1 MRLRTHAKPDAAPG
15 GWLFFPIQCK
25 LDSIIH
31 LTLREMFRMARFLG
45 PLLLAVLATPV
56 FADQPRVPPLSN
68 DAVWKL
74 LPREQPPLPGWALA
88 LADSMPKTVARQLE
102 LDAVHRAKNPLD
114 PILRA
119 KMRWVA
125 ADANRCEYS
134 KRYAE
139 ADLRR
144 AGVPQSG
151 VDALANGGV
160 SFDKDWPAYAF
171 ARKLT
176 LAAYSVTDEEMAE
189 LLALYGPAKL
199 TAMVHTLAHA
209 NFQDRIFLA
218 LGLTVE
224 PNGPYPPL
232 TQLFDP
238 NPTTPAPPRPEWK
251 QVEIPNAPEP
261 KMRWSDKSLTQL
273 HKELATQKA
282 RKPRI
287 PVPGPEVIAKLPGAA
302 RPQASR
308 VVWTTVSM
316 GYQPMMTKAWFDTMA
331 TFQSEAKFDRVFSN
345 SYFWVITRTNDCF
358 Y

>member
-1 MRLRTHAKPDAAPG
+1 MVHV
-15 GWLFFPIQCK
+15 
-25 LDSIIH
+25 
-31 LTLREMFRMARFLG
+31 LG
-45 PLLLAVLATPV
+45 PLLIAILTPPAV
-56 FADQPRVPPLSN
+56 ADPPRVAPLTN
-68 DAVWKL
+68 DAAWKL
-74 LPREQPPLPGWALA
+74 LPREQPPLPAWALT

-102 LDAVHRAKNPLD
+102 LDAVHREKNPLD

-144 AGVPQSG
+144 AGVPAHELESLAKYG
-151 VDALANGGV
+151 VAY
-160 SFDKDWPAYAF
+160 DKDWPAYAF

-176 LAAYSVTDEEMAE
+176 LAAFTVTDEEMAE
-189 LLALYGPAKL
+189 LLAQYGPAKL

-218 LGLTVE
+218 LGVTVE
-224 PNGPYPPL
+224 PNGPFPPL
-232 TQLFDP
+232 NQLFDP
-238 NPTTPAPPRPEWK
+238 NPTTPAPARPEWK
-251 QVEIPNAPEP
+251 QIEIATVPTP
-261 KMRWSDKSLTQL
+261 KLNWSPKNLTDLQ
-273 HKELATQKA
+273 KELAFQKA

-287 PVPGPEVIAKLPGAA
+287 PVPGPEVIAKLPEAA

-316 GYQPMMTKAWFDTMA
+316 GYQPMLTKAWFDTMS

>member
-1 MRLRTHAKPDAAPG
+1 MARYIAPLLIALVAAP
-15 GWLFFPIQCK
+15 
-25 LDSIIH
+25 
-31 LTLREMFRMARFLG
+31 A
-45 PLLLAVLATPV
+45 
-56 FADQPRVPPLSN
+56 FADPPRIPPLSN

-74 LPREQPPLPGWALA
+74 LPREQPPLPAWALA
-88 LADSMPKTVARQLE
+88 LAESMPKTVARQLE

-125 ADANRCEYS
+125 ADANRCDYS

-144 AGVPQSG
+144 AGLPEPELESLAKHG
-151 VDALANGGV
+151 VAY
-160 SFDKDWPAYAF
+160 DKDWPAYAF

-176 LAAYSVTDEEMAE
+176 LAASAVTDEEMAE
-189 LLALYGPAKL
+189 LLDQYGPAKL

-209 NFQDRIFLA
+209 NFQDRIVLA

-224 PNGPYPPL
+224 ANGPFPPL
-232 TQLFDP
+232 NQLFDP
-238 NPTTPAPPRPEWK
+238 NPTTPAPSRPEWK
-251 QVEIPNAPEP
+251 QVEVANVPEP
-261 KMRWSDKSLTQL
+261 KLRWSEKSLTDL
-273 HKELATQKA
+273 HKELARQKA

-287 PVPGPEVIAKLPGAA
+287 PVPGPEVIAKLPDAA

-316 GYQPMMTKAWFDTMA
+316 GYQPMLTKAWFDTMS

>member
-1 MRLRTHAKPDAAPG
+1 MPRSFALLALAILPAPALADPPRAAPLDNDAA
-15 GWLFFPIQCK
+15 
-25 LDSIIH
+25 
-31 LTLREMFRMARFLG
+31 
-45 PLLLAVLATPV
+45 
-56 FADQPRVPPLSN
+56 
-68 DAVWKL
+68 WKL
-74 LPREQPPLPGWALA
+74 LPREQPPLPAWALT
-88 LADSMPKTVARQLE
+88 LAESMPKTVARQLE
-102 LDAVHRAKNPLD
+102 LDTVHRARNPLD
-114 PILRA
+114 PVLRA
-119 KMRWVA
+119 KLRWVA

-134 KRYAE
+134 KRYAV

-144 AGVPQSG
+144 AAVSESELESLAKNGVG
-151 VDALANGGV
+151 Y
-160 SFDKDWPAYAF
+160 DKDWPAYAF

-176 LAAYSVTDEEMAE
+176 LAASTVTDEEVAE
-189 LLALYGPAKL
+189 LLALYGPAKV

-224 PNGPYPPL
+224 PNGPFPPL
-232 TQLFDP
+232 DVRFDP

-251 QVEIPNAPEP
+251 QVEVATAPTP
-261 KMRWSDKSLTQL
+261 KLGWSEKSLTDL
-273 HKELATQKA
+273 HKELARQKA

-287 PVPGPEVIAKLPGAA
+287 PVPGPEVIAKLPEAA

-316 GYQPMMTKAWFDTMA
+316 GYQPVLTKAWFDTMS

-345 SYFWVITRTNDCF
+345 SYFWVVTRTNDCF

>member
-1 MRLRTHAKPDAAPG
+1 MV
-15 GWLFFPIQCK
+15 
-25 LDSIIH
+25 
-31 LTLREMFRMARFLG
+31 RFLG
-45 PLLLAVLATPV
+45 TLLVVLSGAPA
-56 FADQPRVPPLSN
+56 FADDPPQRVPALSN
-68 DAVWKL
+68 DAAWKL

-88 LADSMPKTVARQLE
+88 LVDSMPKTVARQLE

-114 PILRA
+114 PVLRA
-119 KMRWVA
+119 KLRWVA
-125 ADANRCEYS
+125 ADANRCNYS

-144 AGVPQSG
+144 AGVPEAE
-151 VDALANGGV
+151 VAALAKTGV
-160 SFDKDWPAYAF
+160 AYDKDWPAYVF

-176 LAAYSVTDEEMAE
+176 LAAYTVTDEEVAE
-189 LLALYGPAKL
+189 LLEQYGPAKV

-218 LGLTVE
+218 LGLAVE
-224 PNGPYPPL
+224 PDGPYPPL
-232 TQLFDP
+232 DQRFDP
-238 NPTTPAPPRPEWK
+238 NPKTPAPARPEWK
-251 QVEIPNAPEP
+251 SVKIADATEP
-261 KMRWSDKSLTQL
+261 RVRWSNKTLTEL
-273 HKELATQKA
+273 HKELAIQKA

-287 PVPGPEVIAKLPGAA
+287 PIPAPQVVAKLPEAA

-308 VVWTTVSM
+308 VVWTAVSM
-316 GYQPMMTKAWFDTMA
+316 GYQPALTKAWFDTMS